1 VLVGLEASGC
11 NSPTTCACS
20 AATIIKTIVDYGSG
34 KGKLK
39 RALDELKLGLE
50 IQNYDPCVPGD
61 DTLPSQADLVVCFD
75 VLEHVEPDLLENV
88 LAHIRDLARKCVMLS
103 ISNIPSSRTLGDG
116 RNAHLIIEDDP
127 WWQARLARF
136 FHIIKSQNIKDGNGE
151 LIGSHFYLAVPIPQE
166 AS

>member
-1 VLVGLEASGC
+1 MKLISESYSKLNTELHESASGFGSIGVQFADNVRLLC
-11 NSPTTCACS
+11 RDNHY
-20 AATIIKTIVDYGSG
+20 KTIVDYGSG
-34 KGKLK
+34 KGSLK

-116 RNAHLIIEDDP
+116 RNAHLII
-127 WWQARLARF
+127 
-136 FHIIKSQNIKDGNGE
+136 
-151 LIGSHFYLAVPIPQE
+151 
-166 AS
+166 